1 MIALRSVVF
10 LLGAV
15 VVTAIFGILVP
26 LGGLFGFR
34 PAARLAATYAG
45 AVLKWAEW
53 SCGITH
59 EVQGWEN
66 VPDYPVVIMAKHQSA
81 WETLFMESR
90 FPPQCWIVKRELL
103 WLPFVGWGL
112 MAIRAIGINRSS
124 GQTAREQIIEQGT
137 RRLRQGMWISIFP
150 EGTRIAPGKRGRYGI
165 GGALLAT
172 RSGVPI
178 LPIAHNAGEMWG
190 RYAFRKRP
198 GRVKVVVGPLIATQG
213 RDAISV
219 NNEVEGWIEGQMAR
233 ISQGPHAAS

>member
-1 MIALRSVVF
+1 MIALRSALF
-10 LLGAV
+10 LLGSILITAV
-15 VVTAIFGILVP
+15 FGILVP

-34 PAARLAATYAG
+34 AAARLASTYAG
-45 AVLKWAEW
+45 LVVKWAELA
-53 SCGITH
+53 CGISY

-66 VPDYPVVIMAKHQSA
+66 VPDFPVVIMAKHQSA
-81 WETLFMESR
+81 WETVFMEAR

-112 MAIRAIGINRSS
+112 MAIRAIAIDRSS
-124 GQTAREQIIEQGT
+124 GTTAREQIIEQGR
-137 RRLRQGMWISIFP
+137 RRLGQGMWISIFP

-172 RSGVPI
+172 RTATPI
-178 LPIAHNAGEMWG
+178 LPIAHNAGEFWP

-198 GRVKVVVGPLIATQG
+198 GRVKVVIGPLIATQG

-219 NNEVEGWIEGQMAR
+219 NNEVEAWIEGQMRR
-233 ISQGPHAAS
+233 ISPERYAEA